1 MNYSRRNPF
10 TILPEDS
17 STTPSRAEAARLTL
31 SLNCAF
37 SEGAG
42 RATAWRLS
50 CGCAGDPAGCAIKP
64 QMRQYIEF
72 FRTVFMRLPARQSA
86 ATILPRGSTA
96 AGLRI
101 QNGSQRATVSIMEQ
115 VNGIAPRVAYFSMEI
130 ALAPALPTYSGGL
143 GVLAG
148 DTLRSAADLGVP
160 MVAVTLV
167 YRKGYFRQ
175 HLDKNGNQT
184 EEPSAWSPEE
194 QLEPVAGTV
203 SVSIEGRPV
212 LVRAWRYWVQGVGGH
227 HVPVY
232 LLDTDVPQN
241 SPWDRTITDQLY
253 AGDSHYRLCQEA
265 ILGIGGVDLLE
276 QLGYTGITS
285 YHMNEGHSAL
295 LTLALLERQIG
306 SSNLGSAT
314 EQDLQAVRRKCVFT
328 THTPVPAGHD
338 QFARDLMRQ
347 VLGEERSS
355 VLHVTHCCPD
365 QLLNMTFL
373 ALRFSHY
380 INGVAMHHGEV
391 SRGMFPRYP
400 IRAITNGVHAVTWT
414 SPSYCELYDQHIP
427 EWRRDNLYLR
437 YAISI
442 PLDEIRSCHAAAKH
456 ALLERVKTHT
466 GVALDEKI
474 MTIGFARRA
483 ATYKRADLL
492 FTNLERL
499 RWITRHV
506 GPLQIIYGGKAH
518 PRDEDGKAVIRR
530 IAEFAASLNDALKIV
545 YVEDYDMS
553 WGGLITSGVDLWLN
567 TPQRPHEASGTSGMK
582 AALNGVPSLSVL
594 DGWWIEGC
602 LEGITGWAIGHGG
615 DIAEDAAAEVASLY
629 DKLEM
634 LILPMYYGRPAAFAE
649 VMRSTIAVNGSF
661 FNTQRML
668 SQYVANAYAEL
679 ETAVQVAV

>member
-1 MNYSRRNPF
+1 MAVVR
-10 TILPEDS
+10 
-17 STTPSRAEAARLTL
+17 
-31 SLNCAF
+31 
-37 SEGAG
+37 
-42 RATAWRLS
+42 
-50 CGCAGDPAGCAIKP
+50 
-64 QMRQYIEF
+64 
-72 FRTVFMRLPARQSA
+72 V
-86 ATILPRGSTA
+86 
-96 AGLRI
+96 
-101 QNGSQRATVSIMEQ
+101 QNGSASAFVCGMEQ
-115 VNGIAPRVAYFSMEI
+115 VNGITPRVAYFSMEI
-130 ALAPALPTYSGGL
+130 ALDPALPTYSGGL

-160 MVAVTLV
+160 MAAVTLV

-175 HLDKNGNQT
+175 RLDKDGNQT
-184 EEPSAWSPEE
+184 EEASAWNPEAL
-194 QLEPVAGTV
+194 LEPVTANV
-203 SVSIEGRPV
+203 SVEIEGRSV
-212 LVRAWRYWVQGVGGH
+212 LIRAWRYWVHGVGGH
-227 HVPVY
+227 RVPVY
-232 LLDTDVPQN
+232 LLDTAVPQN
-241 SPWDRTITDQLY
+241 SPWDQTITDQLY
-253 AGDSHYRLCQEA
+253 GGDNHYRFCQEA
-265 ILGIGGVDLLE
+265 ILGIGGVELLE

-306 SSNLGSAT
+306 RSNLGSAT
-314 EQDLQAVRRKCVFT
+314 EEDLQAVRRKCVFT

-338 QFARDLMRQ
+338 QFSRDLMRQ
-347 VLGEERSS
+347 VLGEGRSS
-355 VLHVTHCCPD
+355 VLNVTHCCPD
-365 QLLNMTFL
+365 ELLNMTFV

-414 SPSYCELYDQHIP
+414 SPPFRDLYDNHIP

-442 PLDEIRSCHAAAKH
+442 PLDEIRACHASAKRD
-456 ALLERVKTHT
+456 LFERVKAQT
-466 GVALDEKI
+466 GVSLDDKI

-483 ATYKRADLL
+483 ASYKRADLL

-518 PRDEDGKAVIRR
+518 PRDEGGKAMIRR
-530 IAEFAASLNDALKIV
+530 IAEFASSLNDALKIV

-615 DIAEDAAAEVASLY
+615 EIAEDGPAEAASLY

-634 LILPMYYGRPAAFAE
+634 LILPMYYGRPAAFTE

-679 ETAVQVAV
+679 ETTVQVTV